1 MKFSPLILLALVSA
15 ASAAPTRRDGTG
27 KCRAK
32 SKGVSA
38 SGSAT
43 PTGSAVPAPSALGTP
58 IEASAAPTANAA
70 SSSAPASSAPASSE
84 SASSSTES
92 ASASASAAPTGN
104 ALIKAPSGNYNPP
117 KVANQTV
124 FSDPSITPSLP
135 TPLGPDPQVS
145 GIISPPGS
153 VGLNP
158 PGDIPADDPLA
169 KTMLERINQWRS
181 VYQAE
186 PLFWNS
192 TISGFAVGYAK
203 ECQGRHFM
211 NHGEF
216 GEVAVFG
223 GDITNA
229 DMDYMVK
236 RWVDAWF
243 VEGRFWDFE
252 KQEGMSGKDVGHW
265 QILTD
270 AMTNQVGCGWS
281 GCGKIYCDISKN
293 YTKIFS
299 EHVPDYKEHVWPQVE
314 IPWDEYRNAF

>member
-15 ASAAPTRRDGTG
+15 ASAAPARRDGTG

-38 SGSAT
+38 SASAAS
-43 PTGSAVPAPSALGTP
+43 PTGSAAAQPSAIGTP
-58 IEASAAPTANAA
+58 VEASAAPTSGSAAPTANAA
-70 SSSAPASSAPASSE
+70 SSAAASSAAPSE
-84 SASSSTES
+84 SASASAAPSSVESSSAS
-92 ASASASAAPTGN
+92 ASASASAAPSGN
-104 ALIKAPSGNYNPP
+104 AAIKAPSGNYHPP
-117 KVANQTV
+117 QVGNQTTF
-124 FSDPSITPSLP
+124 FSDPNITPSLP

-145 GIISPPGS
+145 GVISPPGS

-158 PGDIPADDPLA
+158 AGDIPADDPLA
-169 KTMLERINQWRS
+169 KTMLDRINQWRS

-223 GDITNA
+223 GDITNL
-229 DMDYMVK
+229 DMDYAVK

-243 VEGRFWDFE
+243 VEGRECLW
-252 KQEGMSGKDVGHW
+252 
-265 QILTD
+265 
-270 AMTNQVGCGWS
+270 
-281 GCGKIYCDISKN
+281 
-293 YTKIFS
+293 
-299 EHVPDYKEHVWPQVE
+299 
-314 IPWDEYRNAF
+314 